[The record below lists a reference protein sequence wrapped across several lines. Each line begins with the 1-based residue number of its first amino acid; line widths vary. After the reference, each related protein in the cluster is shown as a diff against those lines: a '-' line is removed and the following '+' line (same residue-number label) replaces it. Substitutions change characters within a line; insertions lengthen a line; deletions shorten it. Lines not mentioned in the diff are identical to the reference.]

1 MHECP
6 VVATLFL
13 TEIMPPICDFQTATE
28 QADYFLG
35 LVAVAK
41 ITVFSIGCCQYL
53 FIRSGVVGNQSQSS
67 LDNVKPSPLKI

>member
-35 LVAVAK
+35 LVAK
-41 ITVFSIGCCQYL
+41 ITVFSIGRCQYR
-53 FIRSGVVGNQSQSS
+53 FIRSGVAGNQSQSS